1 MRRYKHVLAIG
12 GLSLITIGSYFGY
25 TAMIEEPEYVV
36 ESVQGKAT
44 DDAVK
49 DLHIEL
55 TNARVKPTLY
65 DIKLDGTIKVSE
77 RNYLTNLYDSID
89 TNYPKEFYRFI
100 RSTNVSSSE
109 YGTRTYG
116 IEAKTNH
123 INYQS
128 YDEKT
133 KKYTKVR
140 FPYTLKGIHQYE
152 DNESMF
158 QILSQDTDEL
168 YVAQNAYGPGKDLK
182 ILHFDLKKRQV
193 KEVPFVSPDP
203 KQHQSRT
210 LVSSNVFG
218 TLYLL
223 ETGQENKEGDVISR
237 YDYYLDNGKVV
248 KKIKALD
255 EFAYNGSMDL
265 ISNNSQLLLYDSP
278 VDQSKDI
285 VWKIY
290 DFKTDKLIEHRVTGK
305 YRNQFNRTQI
315 FNTEERLYQVS
326 PVDKSQFQVTVINLK
341 DDSIEYQG
349 FIKDKNQVKS
359 FDLSNVRI
367 EG

>member
-25 TAMIEEPEYVV
+25 AAMIDEPEYVV
-36 ESVQGKAT
+36 ETVQGKAT

-49 DLHIEL
+49 NLHIEL
-55 TNARVKPTLY
+55 TNARVKPNLY

-77 RNYLTNLYDSID
+77 QNYLTNLYDSID

-158 QILSQDTDEL
+158 QILGQDKDQL

-193 KEVPFVSPDP
+193 KEVPFVSPAP

-223 ETGQENKEGDVISR
+223 ETTDENDVINKF
-237 YDYYLDNGKVV
+237 DYYLDNGKSV

-255 EFAYNGSMDL
+255 KFAYSGSMDL
-265 ISNNSQLLLYDSP
+265 ISDNRQLLLYDSP
-278 VDQSKDI
+278 EDQSKDI
-285 VWKIY
+285 VWRIY
-290 DFKTDKLIEHRVTGK
+290 DFKTDKLSEHRVTGK
-305 YRNQFNRTQI
+305 YPNQFNSTQI
-315 FNTEERLYQVS
+315 FNTDERLYQVS

-341 DDSIEYQG
+341 DNSIEYQG
-349 FIKDKNQVKS
+349 FIKDKNQLKN